1 MDPRSQNLNIAHP
14 TSCPSPHPSLLA
26 TQTLHPTSHVSPLT
40 DQNSHLTHQASDDP
54 PFASFLASQASRL
67 TPDTSN
73 LHITPYTSHLTPHS
87 ALFTPHTSPPPPH
100 LTAHLAHLTV
110 VNFPV
115 LGIFH
120 PLDRCL
126 PDQHHALLTTPVQ
139 PALSSVLATC
149 RAHARTV
156 HHDVCLSVFFLL
168 HNRLQAEC

>member
-14 TSCPSPHPSLLA
+14 TSCASPHPSLLA
-26 TQTLHPTSHVSPLT
+26 TQTLHPTSHVSPFT
-40 DQNSHLTHQASDDP
+40 DQDSHLTHHASDDP

-100 LTAHLAHLTV
+100 RTAHLAHLTV

-115 LGIFH
+115 LGG
-120 PLDRCL
+120 
-126 PDQHHALLTTPVQ
+126 
-139 PALSSVLATC
+139 LSSVGLMSARPAPRIADNASAT
-149 RAHARTV
+149 RSQ
-156 HHDVCLSVFFLL
+156 LSPCHLS
-168 HNRLQAEC
+168 CPC